1 MYMYFKYAVLLLY
14 ITDADAIDVYNHL
27 AGEAFIQL
35 GGGH

>member
-1 MYMYFKYAVLLLY
+1 MCICTLNTRSLLY